1 MKQLILGVIM
11 SWWSAEVQAQA
22 LWTMQRC
29 MQYAVLHN
37 HEAKRAELE
46 LDNSQANK
54 TAAVGRF
61 LPEVGARIGAQYN
74 FGRAIAPETNIYTD
88 VSTFNNVYSL
98 SASLPVF
105 DGFSRLYALKA
116 AKASVLMGHQAF
128 RQKQNQTALAVLQAF
143 VNVAY
148 YEGTVRMAGEK
159 VEETTL
165 LVRQTRVLEEVGRKS
180 AADVAQVESQQAEA
194 DYELTRQQNLLASA
208 LLELKKE
215 MNYPLTDSLR
225 LTINEVTARDRRDY
239 GSLPTSRNLVP
250 ELLAAQYQMQASRHE
265 WHQARAALY
274 PSLSLSAGLN
284 TTYFHTL
291 HSDDGQSF
299 RSQLKNNM
307 GEYVGITLSIPLF
320 NRLQTVTSI
329 RKAKN
334 NYRIACENY
343 EQKQLELEK
352 LSREAWQDWQGYL
365 KQTEQM
371 EHKVEADSLAYQLT
385 RRQFEEG
392 LSTAIDLHTTSS
404 QLLKSKAT
412 LLQCRLMAIVKG
424 YLIRYYRGEQIW
436 E

>member
-1 MKQLILGVIM
+1 
-11 SWWSAEVQAQA
+11 
-22 LWTMQRC
+22 MQRC